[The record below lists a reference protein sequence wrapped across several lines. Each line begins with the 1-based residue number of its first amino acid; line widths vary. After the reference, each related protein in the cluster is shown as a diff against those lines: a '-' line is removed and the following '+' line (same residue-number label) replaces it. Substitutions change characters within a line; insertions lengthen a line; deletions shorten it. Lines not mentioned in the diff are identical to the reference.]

1 MQKIVERDENMH
13 HALEIYVHIPFCRS
27 KCRYC
32 DFVSWP
38 EHDGNRVAQY
48 FEALKRE
55 IIAFDGIGARPIRSV
70 YFGGGTPSAVAPA
83 YLAETIAALENK
95 FGFDFQT
102 AVFEKTIEVNP
113 KTVDKNQLR
122 YYRKCG
128 FNRLSVGVQSFNNH
142 LLKTIGRLHTAEEA
156 AMTLRDAAAAGF
168 DNISAD
174 LIFGLPGQ
182 TLADVDAAIDGLS
195 RFPSVTHISCY
206 SLIIEPG
213 TVFEK
218 WQREGR
224 LCLPSE
230 KIERA
235 MYHRICERLGEN
247 GFAQYEISNF
257 ARPGYFS
264 RHNSGY
270 WDLTPYTG
278 FGLGAASLLLEKGT
292 TNVDGAFRRWTTTS
306 DFEAYLKNPTTRTEN
321 HLLSKREA
329 EGDFMFLGLR
339 KIRGVDDR
347 DFQNTFDES
356 FETRYA
362 EEIPSLIKEGLIQRA
377 DTRIK
382 LTDRGLDLANQVFM
396 AFV

>member
-1 MQKIVERDENMH
+1 MQKNTERDNDMH
-13 HALEIYVHIPFCRS
+13 QALEIYVHIPFCRS

-38 EHDGNRVAQY
+38 ERDGNRIAQY

-55 IIAFDGIGARPIRSV
+55 IAAFNGGLQPIRSV

-83 YLAETIAALENK
+83 YLAETIAALEKK
-95 FGFDFQT
+95 FGFDFPT
-102 AVFEKTIEVNP
+102 AAFEKTIEVNP
-113 KTVDKNQLR
+113 KTVDKNQLQ
-122 YYRKCG
+122 YYRKLG
-128 FNRLSVGVQSFNNH
+128 FNRLSVGVQSFNDH

-156 AMTLRDAAAAGF
+156 AITLQDAAAAGF
-168 DNISAD
+168 DNISVD

-182 TLADVDAAIDGLS
+182 TLADVDATIDRLS
-195 RFPSVTHISCY
+195 HFPPVVHVSCY
-206 SLIIEPG
+206 SLIVEPG
-213 TVFEK
+213 TVFER

-224 LCLPSE
+224 LSLPSE

-235 MYHRICERLGEN
+235 MYHRICERLGKN

-257 ARPGYFS
+257 ARPGCFS

-270 WDLTPYTG
+270 WDLTPYAG
-278 FGLGAASLLLEKGT
+278 FGLGAASLLLEKRT
-292 TNVDGAFRRWTTTS
+292 TDADGAFRRWTTTP
-306 DFEAYLKNPTTRTEN
+306 DFEAYLKNPVTRTEN
-321 HLLSKREA
+321 HPLSKREA

-339 KIRGVDDR
+339 KTCGVDDR
-347 DFQNTFDES
+347 DFQNTFGES

-362 EEIPSLIKEGLIQRA
+362 DEIPSLIREGLIQRA

-382 LTDRGLDLANQVFM
+382 LTVRGLDLANQVFM